1 MTPVPQW
8 LDCRGELPLPG
19 VSLLVLAFKVSLPN
33 HCGGLKRQHHP
44 RHQSR
49 RGIAG
54 RKLKVEDK
62 LNCQTMKQTC
72 WTSQR
77 DQALVSNPKWKQ
89 CCAEGGETRIRWFGY
104 IWIGLEFGVRLAIS
118 CVEMASA
125 PKGAG
130 RAFEASC
137 WGGPRRKRRKDMHR
151 FLGQVWT
158 SELTNSDASALHI
171 KTQFCSA
178 DFSLPFCHHFFNRL
192 PSCTHSSL
200 TWIPPHTTGPG
211 NNTANVSTLI
221 GLDVAG
227 CASHLRRQPRK
238 HWREE
243 IQKIERSQRMMGWRM
258 FFFDSFS
265 GEAPQTCVQ
274 PPKSRW
280 MGRKEFQIL
289 SFARPMLRE
298 TPSRPRWSQT
308 SP

>member
-1 MTPVPQW
+1 MTPVPIQW

-19 VSLLVLAFKVSLPN
+19 VSLLVLLAFKVSLPN

-125 PKGAG
+125 PEGAG

-137 WGGPRRKRRKDMHR
+137 WGGPRKRRKDMHR
-151 FLGQVWT
+151 FLGQDGQVWT
-158 SELTNSDASALHI
+158 SE
-171 KTQFCSA
+171 
-178 DFSLPFCHHFFNRL
+178 RL
-192 PSCTHSSL
+192 N
-200 TWIPPHTTGPG
+200 W
-211 NNTANVSTLI
+211 
-221 GLDVAG
+221 
-227 CASHLRRQPRK
+227 
-238 HWREE
+238 
-243 IQKIERSQRMMGWRM
+243 
-258 FFFDSFS
+258 
-265 GEAPQTCVQ
+265 
-274 PPKSRW
+274 
-280 MGRKEFQIL
+280 QIL
-289 SFARPMLRE
+289 TPLRCTSKLNSAVQIFHCLSVTTFSTDCPRVLTPHSLESRLIQLGQATTPPM
-298 TPSRPRWSQT
+298 
-308 SP
+308 SPHW